1 MIQYK
6 TLWVLDK
13 DENGKDANLN
23 LRVKWNNSKCIT
35 TFSVGIKVEI
45 AKWSQEAQRCKNNTT
60 HGKNMLPASVI
71 NKKLSE
77 YEEKAEKVFAE
88 FGDTLV
94 NVKDFKRAYK
104 VLLGKGSIDDVQ
116 QQENSIFPLYDL
128 YCTSTAQINSWTD
141 TTIKNHNT
149 FKSNL
154 LHFNSKLTTG
164 DLTLQ
169 TMYDLQAWYVECGYL
184 NSTIRK
190 QIIIFK
196 AFIEWLTEQGY
207 YNGNA
212 HKQFKVKFKGIGELR
227 VVVYLTWHE
236 LIKLYEMQFQTKA
249 QEMTRDVFCFCC
261 FTSLRYSDVAKLS
274 KSDVRENEIEVVTE
288 KTNAVLSIDL
298 NKYSKAILDKYK
310 NEPIPNNLALPVPAM
325 QVMNR
330 ELKQI
335 GKAAGF
341 DTPIRKVHYSGNK
354 RIEVVKP
361 KYEYMTTH
369 CGRRTFIVNSLYLGI
384 PAEVVMKWTGHAD
397 YESMK
402 PYVAIV
408 DELKAREMDKFNH
421 APTD

>member
-1 MIQYK
+1 MIRYK

-13 DENGKDANLN
+13 DEKGKIASLN
-23 LRVKWNNSKCIT
+23 LRVKWNNSRCIT

-45 AKWSQEAQRCKNNTT
+45 AKWSQDVQRCKNNTT
-60 HGKNMLPASVI
+60 HGKNMVPASVI
-71 NKKLSE
+71 NKKLLE
-77 YEEKAEKVFAE
+77 YEEKAERVFAG

-94 NVKDFKRAYK
+94 SVKDFKKAYN
-104 VLLGKGSIDDVQ
+104 VLLGKGSIDDVPQ
-116 QQENSIFPLYDL
+116 QNSSIFPLYDI
-128 YCTSTAQINSWTD
+128 YCLAAAQINSWTR

-154 LHFNSKLTTG
+154 LHFNSELTTE
-164 DLTLQ
+164 DLTLK
-169 TMYDLQAWYVECGYL
+169 TMYDMQAWYVERGYF

-190 QIIIFK
+190 QITILKTFM
-196 AFIEWLTEQGY
+196 EWLAEQGY
-207 YNGNA
+207 YTGDA
-212 HKQFKVKFKGIGELR
+212 HKQFKMRFKGVGELR

-236 LIKLYEMQFQTKA
+236 LIKLYEMQLPTKS
-249 QEMTRDVFCFCC
+249 QDVTRDVFCFCC
-261 FTSLRYSDVAKLS
+261 FTSLRYSDVAKLQ

-288 KTNAVLSIDL
+288 KTNALLSIDL

-310 NEPIPNNLALPVPAM
+310 HIPLPNNLALPVPVM

-330 ELKQI
+330 ALKQI
-335 GKAAGF
+335 GKVAGF

-408 DELKAREMDKFNH
+408 DKLKAREMDKFNQ
-421 APTD
+421 ASTD

>member
-6 TLWVLDK
+6 TLWILDK
-13 DENGKDANLN
+13 DKGGTEANLN
-23 LRVKWNNSKCIT
+23 LRVKWNNSKSIT
-35 TFSVGIKVEI
+35 TFAVGIKI
-45 AKWSQEAQRCKNNTT
+45 DTAKWSQDAQRCKNNTT
-60 HGKNMLPASVI
+60 HGKRQLPASVI
-71 NKKLSE
+71 NKKLSD
-77 YEEKAEKVFAE
+77 YEDKIAQAFDRL
-88 FGDTLV
+88 GDRIIDTATFRKTFNALT
-94 NVKDFKRAYK
+94 
-104 VLLGKGSIDDVQ
+104 GKGNADDT
-116 QQENSIFPLYDL
+116 NNTSIFPLYDE
-128 YCTSTAQINSWTD
+128 YCKTAAQINSWTV

-154 LHFNSKLTTG
+154 LQFNSKLSTQ
-164 DLTLQ
+164 DLTLD
-169 TMYDLQAWYVECGYL
+169 TMYHFQAWYVERGYL

-190 QIIIFK
+190 QIIILKTFM
-196 AFIEWLTEQGY
+196 EWLTECGY
-207 YNGNA
+207 YNLNA
-212 HKQFKVKFKGIGELR
+212 HKQFKMKFKGVGELR
-227 VVVYLTWHE
+227 IVVYLTWHE
-236 LIKLYEMQFQTKA
+236 LIKLYEMPLPTKA
-249 QEMTRDVFCFCC
+249 QEITRDVFCFCC
-261 FTSLRYSDVAKLS
+261 FTSLRYSDVAKLQ

-298 NKYSKAILDKYK
+298 NKYSKALLDKYK
-310 NEPIPNNLALPVPAM
+310 DTPIENNMAFPVPVM

-330 ELKQI
+330 ELKLI

-384 PAEVVMKWTGHAD
+384 PAEVVMKWTGHTD